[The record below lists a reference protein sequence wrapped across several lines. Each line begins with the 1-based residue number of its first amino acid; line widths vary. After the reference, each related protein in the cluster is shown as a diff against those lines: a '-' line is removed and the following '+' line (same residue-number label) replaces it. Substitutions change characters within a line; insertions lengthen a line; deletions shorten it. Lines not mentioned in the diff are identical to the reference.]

1 MGIFDKLMMK
11 LIINKITSDGKK
23 VRKRLDK
30 LTASPM
36 KAQEDFLMTLLRD
49 NKDTEFGKRY
59 DFASIH
65 SIEEYRKRVPVSS
78 FDDYSEAVYR
88 MTEKCETNILTVYP
102 IKHFSKSSG
111 TMGNPKRIPFSDKA
125 AQIST
130 DYSLSYL
137 LALLDQEHLMRCAKG
152 LNLIEVSLQTLPNGC
167 SCGAYSGRSI
177 ENNRF
182 ALEKIFIPSFE
193 VMIPKGNM
201 NSRHLQAFYALYEK
215 DLSYC
220 VCAFYSYFLEVL
232 RYIEKNW
239 ELLADDM
246 EKGRFDDSIQMPD
259 EVRVSL
265 QSKLKPD
272 PKRAEEIRA
281 VFRSPSQ
288 TWVPRIWPNFRFLA
302 GIGTAGFSTY
312 TGKLKEYFGPT
323 IHFYMYGVQASEAV
337 FSTPIRI
344 DSGES
349 VLIPESVFYEFLPIE
364 SSDYSQLL
372 TLDQLEIG
380 KNYEVVMTNLSGFY
394 RYKMRDVVHVVGK
407 YNNTPTIEFLFR
419 ADQTV
424 NLVGEKTTEYALREV
439 VKKTAKECG
448 FEMVDYCMYPNPE
461 TVPVRYE
468 FLIEP
473 AQLPDDFDMEK
484 ARDILDKNLAIA
496 NPSMGDKLKRGIV
509 GRSELYFLQQ
519 ETCLLYRDMMI
530 MKGVSSAQ
538 LKPVRIIDNPLKKNF
553 FYTLIDKNA
562 VSKTK

>member
-1 MGIFDKLMMK
+1 MGIFDKLMMR

-259 EVRVSL
+259 EVRASL

-312 TGKLKEYFGPT
+312 TEKLKEYFGST

-349 VLIPESVFYEFLPIE
+349 VLIPESVF
-364 SSDYSQLL
+364 
-372 TLDQLEIG
+372 
-380 KNYEVVMTNLSGFY
+380 
-394 RYKMRDVVHVVGK
+394 
-407 YNNTPTIEFLFR
+407 
-419 ADQTV
+419 
-424 NLVGEKTTEYALREV
+424 
-439 VKKTAKECG
+439 
-448 FEMVDYCMYPNPE
+448 
-461 TVPVRYE
+461 
-468 FLIEP
+468 
-473 AQLPDDFDMEK
+473 
-484 ARDILDKNLAIA
+484 
-496 NPSMGDKLKRGIV
+496 
-509 GRSELYFLQQ
+509 
-519 ETCLLYRDMMI
+519 
-530 MKGVSSAQ
+530 
-538 LKPVRIIDNPLKKNF
+538 
-553 FYTLIDKNA
+553 
-562 VSKTK
+562 

>member
-1 MGIFDKLMMK
+1 M
-11 LIINKITSDGKK
+11 
-23 VRKRLDK
+23 
-30 LTASPM
+30 
-36 KAQEDFLMTLLRD
+36 
-49 NKDTEFGKRY
+49 
-59 DFASIH
+59 
-65 SIEEYRKRVPVSS
+65 
-78 FDDYSEAVYR
+78 
-88 MTEKCETNILTVYP
+88 
-102 IKHFSKSSG
+102 
-111 TMGNPKRIPFSDKA
+111 
-125 AQIST
+125 
-130 DYSLSYL
+130 
-137 LALLDQEHLMRCAKG
+137 
-152 LNLIEVSLQTLPNGC
+152 
-167 SCGAYSGRSI
+167 
-177 ENNRF
+177 
-182 ALEKIFIPSFE
+182 
-193 VMIPKGNM
+193 
-201 NSRHLQAFYALYEK
+201 
-215 DLSYC
+215 
-220 VCAFYSYFLEVL
+220 
-232 RYIEKNW
+232 
-239 ELLADDM
+239 
-246 EKGRFDDSIQMPD
+246 
-259 EVRVSL
+259 
-265 QSKLKPD
+265 
-272 PKRAEEIRA
+272 
-281 VFRSPSQ
+281 
-288 TWVPRIWPNFRFLA
+288 
-302 GIGTAGFSTY
+302 
-312 TGKLKEYFGPT
+312 
-323 IHFYMYGVQASEAV
+323 
-337 FSTPIRI
+337 
-344 DSGES
+344 
-349 VLIPESVFYEFLPIE
+349 IPESVFYEFLPIE